1 MQGLL
6 SLILYVLMATHFAW
20 GQVQAPQQYAE
31 INIDKDVSQV
41 CKKFE
46 GQKAFEENGK
56 PVLITCELAKQQY
69 LSILSYLKNTNKPV
83 FTNFDDMLKGIGEK
97 DFYSVFRKK
106 DIESCE
112 SQKLDPQK
120 PLSVKANNV
129 VKAMTCTMG
138 DMNLVFFMNE
148 RDQIIKTRC
157 QIGVGARIYRDVY
170 DRYFGKFKRSAS
182 TLNYNLMVAEFFAK
196 AAKTVDGKFVKTE
209 FEDNNF
215 IITFLNPVFN

>member
-1 MQGLL
+1 MKYGYLCLVISLL
-6 SLILYVLMATHFAW
+6 STTHLVW
-20 GQVQAPQQYAE
+20 GQPQALQKPPE
-31 INIDKDVSQV
+31 LNIDKDVSQV

-69 LSILSYLKNTNKPV
+69 LSILSYLKNANKPV
-83 FTNFDDMLKGIGEK
+83 FTNFDEMLKRIGEK

-106 DIESCE
+106 EVESCE
-112 SQKLDPQK
+112 PQKLEAQN
-120 PLSVKANNV
+120 SKATKIT
-129 VKAMTCTMG
+129 KALACVIG
-138 DMNLVFFMNE
+138 DMNLVFFIND

-170 DRYFGKFKRSAS
+170 DQYFGKFKHPGS

-196 AAKTVDGKFVKTE
+196 ASKTVDGNFVKTE

-215 IITFLNPVFN
+215 IITFLNPTFN